1 MKRIFKYTLKAKDV
15 QDVVIPYPNRILSVT
30 EQYGSIVVYALV
42 DDCEDRDGEIYNFQI
57 RGTGHDA
64 SGLEGYTFLDTV
76 KIHGGDL
83 MFHVFYIHSNIIAK

>member
-42 DDCEDRDGEIYNFQI
+42 DDCENGDGEIYTFQI
-57 RGTGHDA
+57 RGTGHNAD
-64 SGLEGYTFLDTV
+64 GLEGYTFLGTAKLLD
-76 KIHGGDL
+76 GDL
-83 MFHVFYIHSNIIAK
+83 MFHVFYIRGRDK